1 MSDFISTS
9 QDAVRDVCIATYVHT
24 RNAVHRVA
32 ERAKENPG
40 QTAAEYMGVLFLVAM
55 IIAAIVLLKVPQ
67 TIADGING
75 LVNNISTGTD
85 PKAGAGTTPP
95 TKP

>member
-1 MSDFISTS
+1 
-9 QDAVRDVCIATYVHT
+9 
-24 RNAVHRVA
+24 
-32 ERAKENPG
+32 
-40 QTAAEYMGVLFLVAM
+40 MGVLFLVAM

-85 PKAGAGTTPP
+85 PKAAGPTAPKPVATP
-95 TKP
+95 

>member
-1 MSDFISTS
+1 MSNIITTTR
-9 QDAVRDVCIATYVHT
+9 DAGRETAIAAYFGVRRAG
-24 RNAVHRVA
+24 RVLA
-32 ERAKENPG
+32 ERAKDPTG

-85 PKAGAGTTPP
+85 PKAGGAKPVATPG
-95 TKP
+95 